1 MYWSAWGDLA
11 NGVKLWSTD
20 VSPASSFCLPALFF
34 SRSLRS
40 SQAVFPWFQPRLTP
54 PTLLLKQI
62 TGKWVVLARGVL
74 SLKYGCVW
82 SAGRRHSQRRGYM
95 FRYEQDQSFCCRY
108 HYQFVMSAKAQLN
121 SSAQDYCPRV
131 IACFS
136 VSLTAFSPKAP
147 YAVWPEICWRGTMG
161 FGCLALARFEV
172 MNLVNS
178 ALTQPPAH
186 HKAYL
191 STHADF

>member
-1 MYWSAWGDLA
+1 MG
-11 NGVKLWSTD
+11 
-20 VSPASSFCLPALFF
+20 SSFGQLKFHRLRLSVFQFFFLYTRSQIVSGSFPMVPA
-34 SRSLRS
+34 
-40 SQAVFPWFQPRLTP
+40 PPRLTP

-62 TGKWVVLARGVL
+62 TGKWVVLPRSVL

-82 SAGRRHSQRRGYM
+82 SAGPRHSQRRGYM

-108 HYQFVMSAKAQLN
+108 HYQFVMSAKARLN
-121 SSAQDYCPRV
+121 SSAQDYYPQV

-161 FGCLALARFEV
+161 FRCLALARFEV
-172 MNLVNS
+172 MN
-178 ALTQPPAH
+178 
-186 HKAYL
+186 
-191 STHADF
+191 